1 MKTKPIINWT
11 DINILKGTLLLRIQK
26 NRTDKGLLTLIMIV
40 WRLRNTQ
47 SRQCKLSCFLEAS
60 QKNNNQ

>member
-11 DINILKGTLLLRIQK
+11 DINILKGTLLLRIQN
-26 NRTDKGLLTLIMIV
+26 NRTDKGLLTLLMIV

-60 QKNNNQ
+60 QNNNNQ